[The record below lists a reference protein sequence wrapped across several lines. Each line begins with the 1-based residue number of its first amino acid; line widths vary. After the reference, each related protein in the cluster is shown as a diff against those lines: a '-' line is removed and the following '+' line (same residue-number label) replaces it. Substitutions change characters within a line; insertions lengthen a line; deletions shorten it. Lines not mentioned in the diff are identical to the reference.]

1 MHRHLSG
8 HVSLQGFT
16 TTLYHDV
23 FSGDHPSSSHSLSPN
38 KTPLLSNHVIDL
50 KFLTYF
56 GASEK
61 RPLEHEGLGMVAAT
75 YRPERVSA
83 LSHYKGKSDPLLR
96 VIAAANTSFDHGQ
109 EYQRYRKSKIFPVH
123 GPKAYSRSR
132 GTAPLFLIPGTGWT
146 KWSASRPGRFTPG
159 DPLNWRLK
167 NIQVVWKIYLG
178 KMQLGVL

>member
-1 MHRHLSG
+1 LFSISLASSKTRGPLNVFLDHRTAVFTIFTCTIFPYLGVHRHLSG

-23 FSGDHPSSSHSLSPN
+23 FASDHPSSSHSLSPD

-75 YRPERVSA
+75 YRPERVSV
-83 LSHYKGKSDPLLR
+83 LSYYKGKSDPLLC
-96 VIAAANTSFDHGQ
+96 VIATANMSFDHGQ
-109 EYQRYRKSKIFPVH
+109 GYQK
-123 GPKAYSRSR
+123 
-132 GTAPLFLIPGTGWT
+132 
-146 KWSASRPGRFTPG
+146 
-159 DPLNWRLK
+159 
-167 NIQVVWKIYLG
+167 
-178 KMQLGVL
+178 

>member
-1 MHRHLSG
+1 MFTTSTCTIFPYLGVHRHLSG

-16 TTLYHDV
+16 TTLYPDV
-23 FSGDHPSSSHSLSPN
+23 FYGDHPSSSHSLSPD
-38 KTPLLSNHVIDL
+38 KTPLLSNRVIDL

-83 LSHYKGKSDPLLR
+83 LSHYKGKLGPLLR

-109 EYQRYRKSKIFPVH
+109 GYQR
-123 GPKAYSRSR
+123 
-132 GTAPLFLIPGTGWT
+132 
-146 KWSASRPGRFTPG
+146 
-159 DPLNWRLK
+159 
-167 NIQVVWKIYLG
+167 
-178 KMQLGVL
+178 